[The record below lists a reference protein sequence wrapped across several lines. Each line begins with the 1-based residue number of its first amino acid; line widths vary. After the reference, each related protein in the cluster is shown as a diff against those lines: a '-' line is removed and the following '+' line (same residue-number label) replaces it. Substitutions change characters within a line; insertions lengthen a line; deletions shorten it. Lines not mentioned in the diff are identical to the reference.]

1 MHKSATKCNETVG
14 KWCKNKH
21 GASKIIDTLETYH
34 RLSGIKMFPFATS
47 LNWLSSFSSKVHCVE
62 LSCRNTTSMSKERGD
77 DEVIDCLQ
85 RRLNL
90 LP

>member
-1 MHKSATKCNETVG
+1 M
-14 KWCKNKH
+14 
-21 GASKIIDTLETYH
+21 I
-34 RLSGIKMFPFATS
+34 PFATS

-62 LSCRNTTSMSKERGD
+62 LSRRNTTRKESGG